1 MKTTM
6 KKIVLGAAAAAMA
19 MSAIGITASAAEKHP
34 GESGCCYV
42 NEYGKHPGE
51 SGFCYSDAEKTA
63 SESKQPGYLEAA
75 ENAVRAFIAEH
86 PEYKIISTAA
96 ILGEGN
102 CFYRVDAELKGVV
115 HGPRMIFVV
124 NDQICRKVDE
134 KIYGKDGYSYEEEFN
149 ELGYNPSNYTDE
161 QIKQI
166 EAFRAENGFVSVTLL
181 LKFDEENA
189 AAQASAEKKPGEAGY
204 NYFDGEGT
212 NADGK
217 HPGECGYNYVNE
229 YGKHPGESGYCYDAN
244 QNTTN
249 AYGKH
254 PGESGYCY
262 DANELGYDPSKYTE
276 EQIRMIEASR
286 EVNGFVCGTLLMQ
299 FDEENAA
306 KAKTEAK
313 PQADENGKHPGESG
327 YRYAENELG
336 YDPSKYTEEQIRMIE
351 ASREVNGFVC
361 GTLLMQF
368 DEENAAKAKTEEK
381 PQHATG
387 LKVIGDV
394 NCDGVVDVSDSVLLC
409 RFLCEDADAVMTA
422 QGRINADVNGDGKL
436 TMDDNTALLD
446 RIAKKE

>member
-34 GESGCCYV
+34 GESGYCYYENQQAEV
-42 NEYGKHPGE
+42 NCEDQPGIEDPDVLYGKHPGE
-51 SGFCYSDAEKTA
+51 A
-63 SESKQPGYLEAA
+63 GYEYAVALLEL
-75 ENAVRAFIAEH
+75 VQ
-86 PEYKIISTAA
+86 
-96 ILGEGN
+96 
-102 CFYRVDAELKGVV
+102 GV
-115 HGPRMIFVV
+115 PL
-124 NDQICRKVDE
+124 
-134 KIYGKDGYSYEEEFN
+134 
-149 ELGYNPSNYTDE
+149 ELGTKAVDSFF
-161 QIKQI
+161 
-166 EAFRAENGFVSVTLL
+166 ANGYVKEDIF
-181 LKFDEENA
+181 EEIMKYH
-189 AAQASAEKKPGEAGY
+189 QSE
-204 NYFDGEGT
+204 
-212 NADGK
+212 
-217 HPGECGYNYVNE
+217 
-229 YGKHPGESGYCYDAN
+229 
-244 QNTTN
+244 
-249 AYGKH
+249 KH

-286 EVNGFVCGTLLMQ
+286 EVNGFVCGTLLIQ

-409 RFLCEDADAVMTA
+409 RFLCEDADAVMTE

-436 TMDDNTALLD
+436 TIDDNTALLD

>member
-1 MKTTM
+1 MKAM
-6 KKIVLGAAAAAMA
+6 IKKIAIGAAAAAMA

-204 NYFDGEGT
+204 NYFDGEET

-229 YGKHPGESGYCYDAN
+229 YGKHPGESGYCYDA
-244 QNTTN
+244 
-249 AYGKH
+249 
-254 PGESGYCY
+254 
-262 DANELGYDPSKYTE
+262 
-276 EQIRMIEASR
+276 
-286 EVNGFVCGTLLMQ
+286 
-299 FDEENAA
+299 
-306 KAKTEAK
+306 
-313 PQADENGKHPGESG
+313 
-327 YRYAENELG
+327 NELG

-436 TMDDNTALLD
+436 TIDDNTALLD

>member
-1 MKTTM
+1 MKAM
-6 KKIVLGAAAAAMA
+6 IKKIAIGAAAAAMA

-204 NYFDGEGT
+204 NYFDGEET

-229 YGKHPGESGYCYDAN
+229 YGKHPGECGYNYSEGEE
-244 QNTTN
+244 TN
-249 AYGKH
+249 AQGKH

-262 DANELGYDPSKYTE
+262 DA
-276 EQIRMIEASR
+276 
-286 EVNGFVCGTLLMQ
+286 
-299 FDEENAA
+299 
-306 KAKTEAK
+306 
-313 PQADENGKHPGESG
+313 
-327 YRYAENELG
+327 NELG

-436 TMDDNTALLD
+436 TIDDNTALLD

>member
-34 GESGCCYV
+34 GESGYCYYENQQAEV
-42 NEYGKHPGE
+42 NCEDQPGIEDPDVLYGKHPGE
-51 SGFCYSDAEKTA
+51 A
-63 SESKQPGYLEAA
+63 GYEYAVALLEL
-75 ENAVRAFIAEH
+75 VQ
-86 PEYKIISTAA
+86 
-96 ILGEGN
+96 
-102 CFYRVDAELKGVV
+102 GV
-115 HGPRMIFVV
+115 PL
-124 NDQICRKVDE
+124 
-134 KIYGKDGYSYEEEFN
+134 
-149 ELGYNPSNYTDE
+149 ELGTKAVDSFF
-161 QIKQI
+161 
-166 EAFRAENGFVSVTLL
+166 ANGYVKEDIF
-181 LKFDEENA
+181 EEIMKYHE
-189 AAQASAEKKPGEAGY
+189 SE
-204 NYFDGEGT
+204 
-212 NADGK
+212 K
-217 HPGECGYNYVNE
+217 HPGECGYNYSEGEETNAQ
-229 YGKHPGESGYCYDAN
+229 GKHPGESGYCYDAN
-244 QNTTN
+244 ELGYDPSKYTEEQIRMIEASREVNGFVCGTLLMQFDEEN
-249 AYGKH
+249 AAKAKTEAKPQADENGKH
-254 PGESGYCY
+254 PGESGYRY
-262 DANELGYDPSKYTE
+262 AENELGYDPSKYTE

-394 NCDGVVDVSDSVLLC
+394 NCDGVIDVSDSVLLC

-436 TMDDNTALLD
+436 TIDDNTALLD

>member
-1 MKTTM
+1 MKAM
-6 KKIVLGAAAAAMA
+6 IKKIAIGAAAAAMA
-19 MSAIGITASAAEKHP
+19 MSAVGMTASAYTEGKHP
-34 GESGCCYV
+34 GESGCNYEELQNGVYGYHPGDAYYDMAVEVRELVRSLPADLGEAVEQAFTRNGYLCGNFVEEIKKEAAARAQAQKANHPGESGCNYEAMQNGFA
-42 NEYGKHPGE
+42 NENGKHPGE

-204 NYFDGEGT
+204 NYFDGEET

-229 YGKHPGESGYCYDAN
+229 YGKHPGESGYCYDA
-244 QNTTN
+244 
-249 AYGKH
+249 
-254 PGESGYCY
+254 
-262 DANELGYDPSKYTE
+262 
-276 EQIRMIEASR
+276 
-286 EVNGFVCGTLLMQ
+286 
-299 FDEENAA
+299 
-306 KAKTEAK
+306 
-313 PQADENGKHPGESG
+313 
-327 YRYAENELG
+327 NELG

-394 NCDGVVDVSDSVLLC
+394 NCDGVIDVSDSVLLC

-436 TMDDNTALLD
+436 TIDDNTALLD

>member
-34 GESGCCYV
+34 GESGYCYYENQQAEV
-42 NEYGKHPGE
+42 NCEDQPGIEDPDVLYGKHPGE
-51 SGFCYSDAEKTA
+51 A
-63 SESKQPGYLEAA
+63 GYEYAVALLEL
-75 ENAVRAFIAEH
+75 VQ
-86 PEYKIISTAA
+86 
-96 ILGEGN
+96 
-102 CFYRVDAELKGVV
+102 GV
-115 HGPRMIFVV
+115 PL
-124 NDQICRKVDE
+124 
-134 KIYGKDGYSYEEEFN
+134 
-149 ELGYNPSNYTDE
+149 ELGTKAVDSFF
-161 QIKQI
+161 
-166 EAFRAENGFVSVTLL
+166 ANGYVKEDIF
-181 LKFDEENA
+181 EEIMKYHE
-189 AAQASAEKKPGEAGY
+189 SE
-204 NYFDGEGT
+204 
-212 NADGK
+212 K
-217 HPGECGYNYVNE
+217 HPGECGYNYSE
-229 YGKHPGESGYCYDAN
+229 GEE
-244 QNTTN
+244 TN
-249 AYGKH
+249 AQGKH

-394 NCDGVVDVSDSVLLC
+394 NCDGVIDVSDSVLLC

-436 TMDDNTALLD
+436 TIDDNTALLD

>member
-34 GESGCCYV
+34 GESGYCYYENQQAEV
-42 NEYGKHPGE
+42 NCEDQPGIEDPDVLYGKHPGE
-51 SGFCYSDAEKTA
+51 A
-63 SESKQPGYLEAA
+63 GYEYAVALLEL
-75 ENAVRAFIAEH
+75 VQ
-86 PEYKIISTAA
+86 
-96 ILGEGN
+96 
-102 CFYRVDAELKGVV
+102 GV
-115 HGPRMIFVV
+115 PL
-124 NDQICRKVDE
+124 
-134 KIYGKDGYSYEEEFN
+134 
-149 ELGYNPSNYTDE
+149 ELGTKAVDSFF
-161 QIKQI
+161 
-166 EAFRAENGFVSVTLL
+166 ANGYVKEDIF
-181 LKFDEENA
+181 EEIMKYHE
-189 AAQASAEKKPGEAGY
+189 SE
-204 NYFDGEGT
+204 
-212 NADGK
+212 K
-217 HPGECGYNYVNE
+217 HPGECGYNYSE
-229 YGKHPGESGYCYDAN
+229 GEE
-244 QNTTN
+244 TN
-249 AYGKH
+249 AQGKH

-336 YDPSKYTEEQIRMIE
+336 
-351 ASREVNGFVC
+351 
-361 GTLLMQF
+361 
-368 DEENAAKAKTEEK
+368 
-381 PQHATG
+381 
-387 LKVIGDV
+387 DV
-394 NCDGVVDVSDSVLLC
+394 NCDGVIDVSDSVLLC

-436 TMDDNTALLD
+436 TIDDNTALLD

>member
-1 MKTTM
+1 MKAM
-6 KKIVLGAAAAAMA
+6 IKKFAIGAAAAAMA
-19 MSAIGITASAAEKHP
+19 MSAVGMTASAVE
-34 GESGCCYV
+34 
-42 NEYGKHPGE
+42 
-51 SGFCYSDAEKTA
+51 
-63 SESKQPGYLEAA
+63 
-75 ENAVRAFIAEH
+75 
-86 PEYKIISTAA
+86 
-96 ILGEGN
+96 
-102 CFYRVDAELKGVV
+102 
-115 HGPRMIFVV
+115 
-124 NDQICRKVDE
+124 
-134 KIYGKDGYSYEEEFN
+134 
-149 ELGYNPSNYTDE
+149 
-161 QIKQI
+161 
-166 EAFRAENGFVSVTLL
+166 
-181 LKFDEENA
+181 
-189 AAQASAEKKPGEAGY
+189 
-204 NYFDGEGT
+204 
-212 NADGK
+212 
-217 HPGECGYNYVNE
+217 
-229 YGKHPGESGYCYDAN
+229 KHPGESGYCYYENQQAEVNCEDQPGIEDPDVLYGKHPGEEGYEYAVALLELVQGLPLELGTKAVDSFFAN
-244 QNTTN
+244 GYVKEDIFEEIMKYHQSE
-249 AYGKH
+249 KH

-327 YRYAENELG
+327 YCYDANELG

-351 ASREVNGFVC
+351 ASREVNGFLC

-394 NCDGVVDVSDSVLLC
+394 NCDGVIDVSDSVLLC

-436 TMDDNTALLD
+436 TIDDNTALLD

>member
-1 MKTTM
+1 MKVM
-6 KKIVLGAAAAAMA
+6 IKKIAIGAAAAAMA
-19 MSAIGITASAAEKHP
+19 MSAVAVTASAAVKHP
-34 GESGCCYV
+34 GESGCCY
-42 NEYGKHPGE
+42 
-51 SGFCYSDAEKTA
+51 
-63 SESKQPGYLEAA
+63 
-75 ENAVRAFIAEH
+75 
-86 PEYKIISTAA
+86 
-96 ILGEGN
+96 
-102 CFYRVDAELKGVV
+102 
-115 HGPRMIFVV
+115 
-124 NDQICRKVDE
+124 
-134 KIYGKDGYSYEEEFN
+134 
-149 ELGYNPSNYTDE
+149 
-161 QIKQI
+161 
-166 EAFRAENGFVSVTLL
+166 
-181 LKFDEENA
+181 
-189 AAQASAEKKPGEAGY
+189 
-204 NYFDGEGT
+204 
-212 NADGK
+212 
-217 HPGECGYNYVNE
+217 
-229 YGKHPGESGYCYDAN
+229 DAN
-244 QNTTN
+244 ENTTN

-254 PGESGYCY
+254 PGESGYCYYENQQADVNCEDQPGIEDPDVLYGKHPGEAGYEYAVALLELVQGLPLELGTKAVDSFFANGYVKEDIFEEIMKYHQSEKHPGECGYNYESMQNGFANAYGKHPGESGCCY

-327 YRYAENELG
+327 YCYDANELG

-394 NCDGVVDVSDSVLLC
+394 NCDGVIDVSDSVLLC
-409 RFLCEDADAVMTA
+409 RFLCEDEDAVMTE
-422 QGRINADVNGDGKL
+422 QGRINADVNGDGRL

>member
-1 MKTTM
+1 MKVM
-6 KKIVLGAAAAAMA
+6 IKKIAIGAAAAAMA
-19 MSAIGITASAAEKHP
+19 MSAVAVTASAAVKHP
-34 GESGCCYV
+34 GESGCCY
-42 NEYGKHPGE
+42 
-51 SGFCYSDAEKTA
+51 
-63 SESKQPGYLEAA
+63 
-75 ENAVRAFIAEH
+75 
-86 PEYKIISTAA
+86 
-96 ILGEGN
+96 
-102 CFYRVDAELKGVV
+102 
-115 HGPRMIFVV
+115 
-124 NDQICRKVDE
+124 
-134 KIYGKDGYSYEEEFN
+134 
-149 ELGYNPSNYTDE
+149 
-161 QIKQI
+161 
-166 EAFRAENGFVSVTLL
+166 
-181 LKFDEENA
+181 
-189 AAQASAEKKPGEAGY
+189 
-204 NYFDGEGT
+204 
-212 NADGK
+212 
-217 HPGECGYNYVNE
+217 
-229 YGKHPGESGYCYDAN
+229 DAN
-244 QNTTN
+244 ENTTN

-254 PGESGYCY
+254 PGESGYCYDADQNNTNAYGKHPGESGYCYYENQQAEVNCEDQPGIEDPDVLYGKHPGEAGYEYAVALLELVQGLPLELGTKAVDSFFANGYVKEDIFEEIMKYHQSEKHPGECGYNYESMQNGFANAYGKHPGESGCCY

-327 YRYAENELG
+327 YCYDANELG

-394 NCDGVVDVSDSVLLC
+394 NCDGVIDVSDSVLLC
-409 RFLCEDADAVMTA
+409 RFLCEDEDAVMTE
-422 QGRINADVNGDGKL
+422 QGRINADVNGDGRL

>member
-1 MKTTM
+1 MRYVEENKMKAM
-6 KKIVLGAAAAAMA
+6 IKKFAIGAAAAAMA
-19 MSAIGITASAAEKHP
+19 MSAVGMTASAVE
-34 GESGCCYV
+34 
-42 NEYGKHPGE
+42 
-51 SGFCYSDAEKTA
+51 
-63 SESKQPGYLEAA
+63 
-75 ENAVRAFIAEH
+75 
-86 PEYKIISTAA
+86 
-96 ILGEGN
+96 
-102 CFYRVDAELKGVV
+102 
-115 HGPRMIFVV
+115 
-124 NDQICRKVDE
+124 
-134 KIYGKDGYSYEEEFN
+134 
-149 ELGYNPSNYTDE
+149 
-161 QIKQI
+161 
-166 EAFRAENGFVSVTLL
+166 
-181 LKFDEENA
+181 
-189 AAQASAEKKPGEAGY
+189 
-204 NYFDGEGT
+204 
-212 NADGK
+212 
-217 HPGECGYNYVNE
+217 
-229 YGKHPGESGYCYDAN
+229 KHPGESGYCYYENQQAEVNCEDQPGIEDPDVLYGKHPGEAGYEYAVALLELVQGLPLELGTKAVDSFFAN
-244 QNTTN
+244 GYVKADIFEEIMKYHQSE
-249 AYGKH
+249 KH

-394 NCDGVVDVSDSVLLC
+394 NCDGVVDVSDSVLFC
-409 RFLCEDADAVMTA
+409 RVLNEDASAVMTA

-436 TMDDNTALLD
+436 TMDDNTALLNL
-446 RIAKKE
+446 IAKKG